1 MDLLYLVLLLA
12 FVVMTVFLI
21 IRKVSSK
28 TIESKWMKIYF
39 GLYLFTTV
47 IFSSLNTTSVI
58 EAISIMTYAMRFV
71 FLGILIYKIIG
82 TDNNY
87 NKWFI
92 SWIFLN
98 IVSFLTDL
106 FEFEE
111 YGVWGNLFDLGIML
125 LIQLT
130 ILMFVLFNKR
140 HDFGEKISKMN
151 FILLCITSGI
161 FIIMPPSDIETI
173 ISGLVII
180 PIVLVLPVW
189 IVYKKYQKIYHFE
202 EDLEQVVN
210 TK

>member
-140 HDFGEKISKMN
+140 HDFGEKIAKMN